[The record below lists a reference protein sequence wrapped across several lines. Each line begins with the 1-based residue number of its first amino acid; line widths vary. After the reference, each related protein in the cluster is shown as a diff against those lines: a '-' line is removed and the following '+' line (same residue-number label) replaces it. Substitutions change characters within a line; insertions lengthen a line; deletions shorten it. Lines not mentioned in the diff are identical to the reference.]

1 MLSNQVFF
9 YINIFTLVSLMEG
22 LLKGA
27 KGTGLWEEDS
37 GLLNVADSVGRD
49 FGDALLACRNNF
61 EN

>member
-1 MLSNQVFF
+1 
-9 YINIFTLVSLMEG
+9 MEG

-61 EN
+61 KNWKW